1 MGVNLRDIISAKEI
15 KLNDLSGK
23 TIGIDACNWTYQFL
37 STIRLRTGE
46 LLTDSKG
53 RVTSHLI
60 GMFNR
65 TVNLLAAGIKPCYVW
80 DGKPPE
86 LKRKTIEAR
95 EKVKQAAQKSFDRAE
110 TEEEK
115 RRFAQQLSRLTPD
128 MINDANKMLELM
140 GVPHFKAPGEGEAQI
155 SHIVNKKEFWACAS
169 QDWDSLL
176 FGSNLLIRNLSIS
189 GKKRVPRTKIFKTV
203 NPEIIDLHENL
214 HRLGLSREQ
223 LVILGVLVGTDYS
236 AGVKG
241 LGPKKSLALV
251 QKEKTL
257 ENIKKAAKFE
267 DDFEEVINLFLK
279 PKVTDDY
286 SIEWKEI
293 EKEKLLKL
301 LVDEHNFSQERVE
314 SQLKS
319 LEEKTD
325 KKQTGLHKF
334 F

>member
-15 KLNDLSGK
+15 KLSDLSGK
-23 TIGIDACNWTYQFL
+23 KIGIDACNWTYQFL

-53 RVTSHLI
+53 RTTSHLI
-60 GMFNR
+60 GLFNR
-65 TVNLLAAGIKPCYVW
+65 TSNLLLAGVQPCYVW
-80 DGKPPE
+80 DGKPPD

-95 EKVKQAAQKSFDRAE
+95 EKVKLQAQKSFELAE
-110 TEEEK
+110 TEVEK
-115 RRFAQQLSRLTPD
+115 RKYAQQLSRLTPE
-128 MINDANKMLELM
+128 MINDANKLLDLM
-140 GVPHFKAPGEGEAQI
+140 GVPHLKAPGEGEAQI
-155 SHIVNKKEFWACAS
+155 SHMVNKKDFWACAS

-176 FGSNLLIRNLSIS
+176 FGSNLLVRNLSIS

-214 HRLGLSREQ
+214 HRLGLTREQ

-236 AGVKG
+236 KGVKG
-241 LGPKKSLALV
+241 LGPKKSLSLV

-257 ENIKKAAKFE
+257 GNIKKAGKFE
-267 DDFEEVINLFLK
+267 EDFEEIINLFMK
-279 PKVTDDY
+279 PNVTDDY
-286 SIEWKEI
+286 SIEWGEI
-293 EKEKLLKL
+293 QTEKLTKL

-314 SQLKS
+314 SQLKQI
-319 LEEKTD
+319 EEKTD

>member
-1 MGVNLRDIISAKEI
+1 MGVNLRDIIEAKEI
-15 KLNDLSGK
+15 KLADLSGK
-23 TIGIDACNWTYQFL
+23 KIGIDACNWTYQFL

-53 RVTSHLI
+53 RTTSHLI
-60 GMFNR
+60 GLFNR
-65 TVNLLAAGIKPCYVW
+65 TTNLLAAGIKPCYVW

-86 LKRKTIEAR
+86 LKRRTIEAR
-95 EKVKQAAQKSFDRAE
+95 EKTKQQAQEAFDKAE
-110 TEEEK
+110 TEDEK
-115 RRFAQQLSRLTPD
+115 RRYAQQLSRLTPD
-128 MINDANKMLELM
+128 MISDANKMLDLM
-140 GVPHFKAPGEGEAQI
+140 GVPQFKAPGEGEAQI
-155 SHIVNKKEFWACAS
+155 SHMVAKKEFWACAS

-176 FGSNLLIRNLSIS
+176 FGSNLLVRNLSIS

-214 HRLGLSREQ
+214 HRLGLTREQ
-223 LVILGVLVGTDYS
+223 LVLLAMLVGTDYH

-251 QKEKTL
+251 QKEKTF
-257 ENIKKAAKFE
+257 ENICKAAKLE
-267 DDFEEVINLFLK
+267 KDAEEIFNLFMK
-279 PKVTDDY
+279 PNVTDNY
-286 SIEWKEI
+286 VLEWKNI
-293 EKEKLLKL
+293 DSEKLVKL

-314 SQLKS
+314 SQLKTV
-319 LEEKTD
+319 EEKTD